1 LIGSAEIE
9 EMMAEYAEARA
20 ERGCDPQP
28 GEANPVWPPATTD
41 ALPKSAAPS
50 TPLPPWF
57 RYPFLV
63 GQL

>member
-1 LIGSAEIE
+1 
-9 EMMAEYAEARA
+9 MMAEYAEARA